1 MVTEALRGPTAAQKH
16 HDFVKAPGRQSVL
29 NRAFDQKGGNALLP
43 GRNDK
48 NYVFFYISQISNGR
62 EETTFDFSY
71 FHIFIK
77 SDFRILRPLSILRA

>member
-29 NRAFDQKGGNALLP
+29 NRAFDQKGGNVFLP

-48 NYVFFYISQISNGR
+48 N
-62 EETTFDFSY
+62 
-71 FHIFIK
+71 
-77 SDFRILRPLSILRA
+77 